1 MTPHPFLGSCGGRA
15 RQRITILVTKLVFPK
30 FDANIM
36 DGMIGRWLKREGERV
51 EAGEP
56 LVEIIT
62 DKAKFDYESPASGI
76 LRKVIAGEKSTVP
89 VGFVMALFADADEPL
104 PDVTAENEAAL
115 ARYRE
120 ALAVAKQRKPEAA
133 PSAAAPTERI
143 RATPSA
149 RRLAKEARI
158 NLADVGLPPG
168 KNVIG
173 EEDVKAHLAKTSP
186 HHS

>member
-1 MTPHPFLGSCGGRA
+1 M
-15 RQRITILVTKLVFPK
+15 VTKLVFPK

-36 DGMIGRWLKREGERV
+36 DGMIGRWLKREGERIV
-51 EAGEP
+51 TGEP

-76 LRKVIAGEKSTVP
+76 LRKIVATEKSTVP
-89 VGFVMALFADADEPL
+89 VGYVIALFAEADEAL

-120 ALAVAKQRKPEAA
+120 AVALAKEAKAQAG
-133 PSAAAPTERI
+133 AAAPPSGVERI

-158 NLADVGLPPG
+158 NLGDIKLPPG
-168 KNVIG
+168 KNVIS
-173 EEDVKAHLAKTSP
+173 EEDVTAYLKKSSDNKT
-186 HHS
+186 

>member
-1 MTPHPFLGSCGGRA
+1 M
-15 RQRITILVTKLVFPK
+15 VTKLVFPK

-36 DGMIGRWLKREGERV
+36 DGMIGRWLKREGERI

-76 LRKVIAGEKSTVP
+76 LRKIIAIEKSTVP
-89 VGFVMALFADADEPL
+89 VGYVIALFADADEPL

-120 ALAVAKQRKPEAA
+120 AVAMAKETKAHAA
-133 PSAAAPTERI
+133 AAAPPGGAERI

-149 RRLAKEARI
+149 RRLAKEAGI
-158 NLADVGLPPG
+158 NLADIKLPPG
-168 KNVIG
+168 KNVIT
-173 EEDVKAHLAKTSP
+173 EEDVNAAKDKRRNT
-186 HHS
+186 